1 MRRLLPW
8 VCALAA
14 LLLSFQGLTLGFGES
29 DQGWS
34 GAFYGQA
41 VRALSW
47 QDWGAMRPE
56 AELYLDHPPGLV
68 WLAWLPAQLLGHGP
82 LAMRLIPWLFGGL
95 AAAGVAR
102 LVQSEQQEGPWP
114 ALAALAA
121 IAHPAF
127 ATYASLP
134 DPQGS
139 LVWAGVLW
147 ACVAARLERP
157 GWAVL
162 AIACTAWMD
171 WPGLLLGAFL
181 ALWALLNKQTRNAG
195 IYAGSTVLFGG
206 GILAWIA
213 ALGGWPAL
221 WDAFLH
227 RTGATG
233 FLNEA
238 SAPMGLLPTLQA
250 IGEHHIW
257 GATWPLT
264 LLGVPALVWALKQRS
279 ILAVPACVGL
289 AHVAIFLQGAAIHP
303 YWQLYAISGLSLLAI
318 AVLPQIAEL
327 APKLAPKLA
336 SKLAQFKALPIAL
349 LILLSLAGARSF
361 ARARVIWMQEA
372 PSRAMLRITGQTL
385 AQETEPGA
393 LLYSPEPRTPAL
405 AWHADRVIVW
415 ESTQTR
421 DVWRDGH
428 QWKVAR

>member
-1 MRRLLPW
+1 MKRLLPW
-8 VCALAA
+8 VCAAAA

-56 AELYLDHPPGLV
+56 VELYLDHPPGVV
-68 WLAWLPAQLLGHGP
+68 WLAWLPSQLLGHGP
-82 LAMRLIPWLFGGL
+82 LAMRLIPWLCGGL
-95 AAAGVAR
+95 AAAGAAR
-102 LVQSEQQEGPWP
+102 LVQAERETEGADPWP
-114 ALAALAA
+114 ALAALATLV
-121 IAHPAF
+121 HPAF

-139 LVWAGVLW
+139 LVWVGVLW
-147 ACVAARLERP
+147 ACVAARLQRP
-157 GWAVL
+157 GLAVAAL
-162 AIACTAWMD
+162 LWTAWMD

-181 ALWALLNKQTRNAG
+181 ALWALLNKQKRSAG
-195 IYAGSTVLFGG
+195 IYAGSTVLLGG

-213 ALGGWPAL
+213 ALGGLPTL
-221 WDAFLH
+221 WAAFLH

-233 FLNEA
+233 FLSEA
-238 SAPMGLLPTLQA
+238 STPMGLVPSLQA
-250 IGEHHIW
+250 IADHHLW

-264 LLGVPALVWALKQRS
+264 LLGVPALIWALRQRS

-289 AHVAIFLQGAAIHP
+289 AHIALFLQGAAIHP
-303 YWQLYAISGLSLLAI
+303 YWQLYAISGLSLLSL
-318 AVLPQIAEL
+318 VYLPQIPAL
-327 APKLAPKLA
+327 MQRRGLRL
-336 SKLAQFKALPIAL
+336 ALPIVL
-349 LILLSLAGARSF
+349 LIGLSLAGARSV

-372 PSRAMLRITGQTL
+372 PSRAMLRITGQAL
-385 AQETEPGA
+385 AQETQPGQRVH
-393 LLYSPEPRTPAL
+393 SPESRLPAL

-415 ESTQTR
+415 ESSEDR
-421 DVWRDGH
+421 EVWRDGQ

>member
-1 MRRLLPW
+1 MRRVLPW

-56 AELYLDHPPGLV
+56 GELYLDHPPGLV

-102 LVQSEQQEGPWP
+102 LVQTQFLETDQVGPWP

-157 GWAVL
+157 GWAVA
-162 AIACTAWMD
+162 AIAWTAWMD
-171 WPGLLLGAFL
+171 WPGLLLGACL
-181 ALWALLNKQTRNAG
+181 ALWAVLNKQNRNAG
-195 IYAGSTVLFGG
+195 VYAGSTVLFGG

-213 ALGGWPAL
+213 TLGGWPAL
-221 WDAFLH
+221 WEAFLH

-233 FLNEA
+233 FLSEA
-238 SAPMGLLPTLQA
+238 STPMGLLPALQA
-250 IGEHHIW
+250 IGEHHLW

-264 LLGVPALVWALKQRS
+264 LLGVPALFWALRQRS
-279 ILAVPACVGL
+279 ILAIPACVGL
-289 AHVAIFLQGAAIHP
+289 AHVGIFLQGAAIHP
-303 YWQLYAISGLSLLAI
+303 YWQLYAVSGLSLLSI
-318 AVLPQIAEL
+318 AFIPQIPARFATL
-327 APKLAPKLA
+327 AG
-336 SKLAQFKALPIAL
+336 SKPLRIGLPLLL
-349 LILLSLAGARSF
+349 LILLSLAGARSA
-361 ARARVIWMQEA
+361 ARAKVIWMKEA

-385 AQETEPGA
+385 AQETEHGERVH
-393 LLYSPEPRTPAL
+393 SPESRVPAL
-405 AWHADRVIVW
+405 AWHANRVIVW
-415 ESTQTR
+415 ESTQAR
-421 DVWRDGH
+421 QVWRDGD